1 MQVQLSDISKEF
13 HSLRGRIPALTEI
26 NLQVSN
32 GEFFVLL
39 GPSGCGKSTL
49 LNLVAG
55 LEKPTTGTI
64 CFDDKPVAD
73 VPNNTFWSPKQ
84 RNIAFVFQSYALYP
98 HLNVFDN
105 IAFPLRIA
113 RMKSAEI
120 RRAVRDAAGTL
131 QISEL
136 LAAKPAELSGGQRQR
151 VAIARA
157 IVRKPNVFLLDEPLS
172 NLDAQLRTSMRAEL
186 KSLQNR
192 LGITTIYVTHNQ
204 VEALSLGHRVAV
216 LRAGCIEQ
224 IGTPQELYDAPA
236 TPFVARFIGSPPM
249 NMIQTSLRESAGRL
263 FVSLGE
269 QDVEIPTPKFQIAE
283 ALKAESFLLGI
294 RPEHISLD
302 LPENPQTLQARIDS
316 VQPLG
321 RETLLDVSTGS
332 CRLLVLT
339 NRTDLQQGR
348 QIKIRFDFGL
358 AHVFKAHLPS

>member
-13 HSLRGRIPALTEI
+13 HSLRGRIPALTQI
-26 NLQVSN
+26 NLQVN
-32 GEFFVLL
+32 DGEFFVLL

-64 CFDDKPVAD
+64 HFDEQPIAD
-73 VPNNTFWSPKQ
+73 VRNKVFWPPKQ

-120 RRAVRDAAGTL
+120 LRAVRDTATTL

-172 NLDAQLRTSMRAEL
+172 NLDAQLRASMRAEL
-186 KSLQNR
+186 KSLQSR
-192 LGITTIYVTHNQ
+192 LGITTIYVTHDQ
-204 VEALSLGHRVAV
+204 VEALSLGHRIAV
-216 LRAGCIEQ
+216 LRAGRIEQ
-224 IGTPQELYDAPA
+224 IGTPQELYELPA

-249 NMIQTSLRESAGRL
+249 NMIRTSLKESAGRF
-263 FVSLGE
+263 FVSLGG
-269 QDVEIPTPKFQIAE
+269 QDVEIPSHKFQIAK

-302 LPENPQTLQARIDS
+302 LPENPQTLQAQIES

-321 RETLLDVSTGS
+321 RETLLNVSAGN

-339 NRTDLQQGR
+339 NKTDLQRGR
-348 QIKIRFDFGL
+348 QIKMQLDFGR
-358 AHVFKAHLPS
+358 AHVFRAQLPS